1 MENKMKCLAIGLQDT
16 GKTSYITA
24 FWAIEKDGNTDH
36 RLTFEMYPSDT
47 SYLDSMATSWLD
59 QTIVQRSQINIT
71 DLTFDLI
78 HKESGRKFQISIP
91 DFKGERFKLIL
102 QNETIEEVDI
112 WLEQADCLLFFL
124 SPNSE
129 RKFNEEYYGVIPQE
143 KHNFEPLA
151 EFTVD
156 AIDEWIQN
164 IELLKYIHET
174 HGKLKIAFC
183 VSKWDT
189 MMSKQIDV
197 EDWIRQEHLFFYNFV
212 KCHFDDVKYFGV
224 SAQGLDYNHRGE
236 MTEEKVSELTDQKRR
251 AFISFGK
258 NRDYDITLPLSW
270 LLEIDV

>member
-1 MENKMKCLAIGLQDT
+1 MGSSMKCLAIGLQDT

-24 FWAIEKDGNTDH
+24 FWAIEKDGKTDH
-36 RLTFEMYPSDT
+36 QLTFQKYPSDT
-47 SYLDSMATSWLD
+47 SYLDAMATLWLD
-59 QTIVQRSQINIT
+59 QAIVQRSQFNIT

-78 HKESGRKFQISIP
+78 HRQSGRQFQISIP

-102 QNETIEEVDI
+102 QNETIEEVNN
-112 WLEQADCLLFFL
+112 WLKQADCLLFFL
-124 SPNSE
+124 SPNPE

-143 KHNFEPLA
+143 KQDFEPLV

-164 IELLKYIHET
+164 IELLKYIYET
-174 HGKLKIAFC
+174 HGNLKIAFC

-189 MMSKQIDV
+189 MMSKQVDV

-212 KCHFDDVKYFGV
+212 KHHFDNVKYFGV
-224 SAQGLDYNHRGE
+224 SAQGLDYDLRGE
-236 MTEEKVSELTDQKRR
+236 MTEERVSELTDQKRR
-251 AFISFGK
+251 AFVSSGK

-270 LLEIDV
+270 LLEIDL